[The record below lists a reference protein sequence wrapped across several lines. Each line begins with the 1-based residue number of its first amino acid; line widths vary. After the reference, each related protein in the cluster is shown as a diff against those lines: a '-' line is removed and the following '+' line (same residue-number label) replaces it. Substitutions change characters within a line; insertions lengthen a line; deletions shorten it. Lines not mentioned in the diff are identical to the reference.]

1 MVDAI
6 KRVRHRKA
14 TPSFASQANLSSA
27 KALKWGN
34 NKKPLCVQG
43 IDEGQGA
50 GWPDA
55 SRSEARTSSNR
66 SLPMRK
72 LSDMVF
78 HQRPVTM
85 RPSETVQIACERM
98 RDARVGSILITDE
111 HGILVGIF
119 TGRDAVCRVVAA
131 GRMPES
137 TRLSEVMT
145 PKPTTLTPNKNA
157 LDALRTM
164 WDGGFRHI
172 PVVEHGRLLGVI
184 SRGDFRADE
193 STRLEDERDFWEHMR

>member
-1 MVDAI
+1 
-6 KRVRHRKA
+6 
-14 TPSFASQANLSSA
+14 
-27 KALKWGN
+27 
-34 NKKPLCVQG
+34 
-43 IDEGQGA
+43 
-50 GWPDA
+50 
-55 SRSEARTSSNR
+55 
-66 SLPMRK
+66 MRK

-85 RPSETVQIACERM
+85 RPSETVQSACERM

-111 HGILVGIF
+111 HGVLVGIF
-119 TGRDAVCRVVAA
+119 TGRDAVCRVLAA
-131 GRMPES
+131 GRAPES
-137 TRLSEVMT
+137 TRLAEVMT